1 MKVHSIDKNIMSQFP
16 WPDMDA
22 NKHTRGRLALFSGDE
37 LHTGAIRLAANAGAR
52 IGAGWVVIHAPFDA
66 AQIIAGHETSI
77 MVKAIKYDGYI
88 PKDIEDYGALIIGPA
103 LGFDGAKYAYL
114 RNLCQTNVPIVLD
127 ADAITYI
134 ANSQNGNFFEIF
146 EERGA
151 PVVLTPHSGEF
162 YRLFKFEQAN
172 NFDQK
177 IKQTIDAANMASA
190 TIVHKGAQTIIAT
203 SDGECAILE
212 KSTPFL
218 ASAGTGDVL
227 SGLIGGLIA
236 QGLDE
241 FIACQIAVFIH
252 SQAGISLGAGLMAQD
267 LPIEIAEILNQYYK
281 KT

>member
-1 MKVHSIDKNIMSQFP
+1 MKIHSIDKNIMSQFP
-16 WPDMDA
+16 WPDANA
-22 NKHTRGRLALFSGDE
+22 NKHSRGRLALFSGNE

-88 PKDIEDYGALIIGPA
+88 PKDIEDYGAIIIGPA

-162 YRLFKFEQAN
+162 YRLFKFEQN
-172 NFDQK
+172 VSFEEK
-177 IKQTIDAANMASA
+177 IKQTIDAAIMANA

-241 FIACQIAVFIH
+241 FIACKIAVFIH
-252 SQAGISLGAGLMAQD
+252 AQAGISLGAGLMAQD

-281 KT
+281 RA